1 VVDVAPATFVNV
13 VPPSVLTVR
22 DVNHIHVQS
31 LRSAQSRSLRGREGE
46 RGERERERG
55 EGERERERERERET
69 DASSSIPCHC
79 TVGIGVPDADAM
91 NIAVLPA
98 VTVVEL
104 GFVAIDGGACTV
116 SVADALVID
125 PAAFMNT
132 A

>member
-1 VVDVAPATFVNV
+1 VRVSVVDVAPATFVNV

-31 LRSAQSRSLRGREGE
+31 LRSAQSRSLR
-46 RGERERERG
+46 
-55 EGERERERERERET
+55 ERERERERET

-79 TVGIGVPDADAM
+79 TVGNGIPDADAA
-91 NIAVLPA
+91 NVAVLPA

-104 GFVAIDGGACTV
+104 GLVVIDGGTCTV
-116 SVADALVID
+116 SVAAVLVID
-125 PAAFMNT
+125 PATFMNT

>member
-1 VVDVAPATFVNV
+1 MSITFTFNRFDQHNQD
-13 VPPSVLTVR
+13 PS
-22 DVNHIHVQS
+22 
-31 LRSAQSRSLRGREGE
+31 
-46 RGERERERG
+46 
-55 EGERERERERERET
+55 ERET

-79 TVGIGVPDADAM
+79 TVGNGIPDADAA

-104 GFVAIDGGACTV
+104 GLVVTDGGTCTV
-116 SVADALVID
+116 SVADVLVAD